1 MATIMLKKRISN
13 FIGLGCITLM
23 FAACL
28 PSLVRKNENKNVPS
42 SYNSSKDT
50 VNSAPVS
57 WKEFFKD
64 SNLVALIE
72 TAVNNNQ
79 SLKMIEQE
87 IIVAQQEIRAR
98 KGKYLPFLSVMAG
111 AGGDKEGR
119 YTRLGALDAN
129 QDIVSGQSTPNFLP
143 DYLLAANV
151 SWQVDIWKQL
161 RNAKTSAVKRWL
173 ASVEGRKF
181 MQTKIVAEI
190 AYNYYELMA
199 LDNQLAIL
207 QANIAIQKNAL
218 NIVTLQKAA
227 GQVTELAVLR
237 FQAEVTKNQSRQY
250 YIQQR
255 IIEAQ
260 NRINFLAGRFPQ
272 PVQRNSQSF
281 AQLAP
286 DSVYMGIPSQLLE
299 NRKDIK
305 EAEQQLLAYKL
316 DVKVAKANFYPV
328 FNITGGI
335 GYDAFNAKY
344 LFTTPESMLFNLA
357 GSLVAPLVNRN
368 AIKAMYV
375 SANAKQIEAV
385 YNYERTILMA
395 YTEVAN
401 QQANINNLANSFNY
415 KSQQVDALNHSI
427 NISINLFKSA
437 QADYVEVLLT
447 QRDALES
454 KIELIETKKQQ
465 LNAMVSMYQALGGG
479 W

>member
-13 FIGLGCITLM
+13 FIGLGCIALM

-28 PSLVRKNENKNVPS
+28 PSLVRKNENKNVPA
-42 SYNSSKDT
+42 SYNNSKDT
-50 VNSAPVS
+50 VNSATVH

-111 AGGDKEGR
+111 AGVDKQGR
-119 YTRLGALDAN
+119 FTRLGALDAN
-129 QDIVSGQSTPNFLP
+129 QDIVSGKSTPTTLP

-173 ASVEGRKF
+173 ASKEGRKF

-190 AYNYYELMA
+190 AYSYYELMA
-199 LDNQLAIL
+199 LDNQLTIL

-281 AQLAP
+281 TQLAP
-286 DSVYMGIPSQLLE
+286 DSVYMGIP
-299 NRKDIK
+299 
-305 EAEQQLLAYKL
+305 
-316 DVKVAKANFYPV
+316 
-328 FNITGGI
+328 
-335 GYDAFNAKY
+335 
-344 LFTTPESMLFNLA
+344 
-357 GSLVAPLVNRN
+357 
-368 AIKAMYV
+368 
-375 SANAKQIEAV
+375 
-385 YNYERTILMA
+385 
-395 YTEVAN
+395 
-401 QQANINNLANSFNY
+401 
-415 KSQQVDALNHSI
+415 
-427 NISINLFKSA
+427 
-437 QADYVEVLLT
+437 
-447 QRDALES
+447 
-454 KIELIETKKQQ
+454 KKQSSSYWRISW
-465 LNAMVSMYQALGGG
+465 M
-479 W
+479 